1 MSVFRIVY
9 RQQDHDQRPAEDVE
23 AVEFVQKDPWIVF
36 LDPAGTCLTVRS
48 DDIESIER
56 LQMTLPPV
64 AVPPRPPSDP
74 PFPALS
80 AVRPEPGRWSPGEF
94 GLGP

>member
-9 RQQDHDQRPAEDVE
+9 RQREQARRPAEDVE

-48 DDIESIER
+48 EEIESIER
-56 LQMTLPPV
+56 VQMTPAPTVLPPG
-64 AVPPRPPSDP
+64 PPSDP
-74 PFPALS
+74 PLPPS
-80 AVRPEPGRWSPGEF
+80 MSRTPGAWS
-94 GLGP
+94 LVSR

>member
-9 RQQDHDQRPAEDVE
+9 RQREQDRRRAEDVE

-48 DDIESIER
+48 EEIESIER
-56 LQMTLPPV
+56 LPMTIPP
-64 AVPPRPPSDP
+64 AVLSAGPPSDP
-74 PFPALS
+74 PLP
-80 AVRPEPGRWSPGEF
+80 RPIGCPPGAGSLVTP
-94 GLGP
+94 